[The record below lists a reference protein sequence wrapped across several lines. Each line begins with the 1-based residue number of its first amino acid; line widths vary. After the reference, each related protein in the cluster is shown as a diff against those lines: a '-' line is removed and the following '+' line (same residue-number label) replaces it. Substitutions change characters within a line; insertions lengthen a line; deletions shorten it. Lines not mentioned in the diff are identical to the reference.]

1 VTSSDA
7 VGCGYDRH
15 GGGTAV
21 RAKLL
26 VTSGVV
32 LAVAILTACA
42 SASAS
47 SSEVPSK
54 PLHLQPTL
62 DPQYPLS
69 IDMVRVAGTDRRPT
83 IVDTGSIYFFAGNP
97 RNRVQLHCAHP
108 SAFHYGGGTA
118 RYCPTAAPLRMLG
131 IDGSTVELAPKV
143 TMGRAH
149 FSHFLPPY
157 AIIGVSANLEG
168 KNLPGLTPITDQL
181 RPDHLSFRFPNGSQ
195 NNAIARFGPL
205 PTGALRGVAKVPLVS
220 PGTLEYGYTAKVSRV
235 DFIAQDRVRA
245 TIRTERDGVYLH
257 RDGQRSRI
265 ADTNLAFF
273 DTGATEPYVPLNGD
287 ISLLSDR
294 VPDALIQFAGA
305 EPYDTVQFT
314 LDVGRGQHV
323 VLSNRVVQSY
333 APGPFLTV
341 PAASDFPAGLKQLT
355 SVVGLGTLAGY
366 DFQFDFANGRAKTVQ
381 FVEH

>member
-1 VTSSDA
+1 
-7 VGCGYDRH
+7 
-15 GGGTAV
+15 V

-26 VTSGVV
+26 VTSGAVV
-32 LAVAILTACA
+32 AVAIVTACA
-42 SASAS
+42 SVSAS
-47 SSEVPSK
+47 FSEVPST

-69 IDMVRVAGTDRRPT
+69 IDMLRVVGRHRRPT
-83 IVDTGSIYFFAGNP
+83 IVDTGSIYLFAGNP
-97 RNRVQLHCAHP
+97 ENSVQLHCAHP

-118 RYCPTAAPLRMLG
+118 RYCPTAAPLRVLG
-131 IDGSTVELAPKV
+131 IDGATVELAPKV

-168 KNLPGLTPITDQL
+168 ENLPGLTPVTDQL
-181 RPDHLSFRFPNGSQ
+181 RPDSLSFRFPNGGQ

-205 PTGALRGVAKVPLVS
+205 PAGTLRGVAEVPLVS
-220 PGTLEYGYTAKVSRV
+220 PGTLEYGYTAEVSRV
-235 DFIAQDRVRA
+235 DFIAQDSIRA
-245 TIRTERDGVYLH
+245 TIRTGRDGVYLH
-257 RDGQRSRI
+257 RDGQRTRI

-305 EPYDTVQFT
+305 EPYDTIQFT

-323 VLSNRVVQSY
+323 VLSNRAVQRY

-341 PAASDFPAGLKQLT
+341 PTASDFPAGLRQLT
-355 SVVGLGTLAGY
+355 TVVGLGTLAGY
-366 DFQFDFANGRAKTVQ
+366 DFQFNFADGRATSVQ